1 MSPRQRSGSR
11 QCVYLFEISSV
22 PTGRSR
28 GSRFRC
34 SSCMA
39 RSIPRYPL
47 PLASGCLRWRTS
59 QNGLSAL
66 PEAAITIW
74 TTSAPLKS
82 REISSTLRGGDGCHK
97 GRIFRARTRWGLDRM
112 SAHGPMPRSAWMFP
126 ALAVLLF
133 AVATGLGLDFTPSVG
148 GLLFA
153 VVLLAIL
160 FGTVFAA
167 VHHAEVIAERI
178 GEPYGTLLLTLAV
191 TIIEVALIAT
201 IMLGDKPQPALAR
214 DTVFAV
220 VMIVCNGLVGLC
232 IFIGGLRY
240 REQDFQVSG
249 ANLYL
254 SVLFVLAT
262 ITLIMPNYTLTAPG
276 PIYSAAQLGFVDLV
290 TLMLYGVFL
299 YTQTIRHSDYFIKG
313 GVGAATETSSLSNRM
328 LALSIALLLISLLAV
343 ALLAKKF
350 SLVVDVV
357 TAMIGAPPA
366 FAGVLVALLILL
378 PEGVTAIAAA
388 RNNDLQK
395 SINLALGSSLAT
407 IGLTI
412 PAVGVATYALDKER
426 VLGLNGQG
434 MVLLLLTFVLSM
446 LTFGTGRTNIL
457 FGLVHMVVF
466 AVFVFMVFVP

>member
-1 MSPRQRSGSR
+1 
-11 QCVYLFEISSV
+11 
-22 PTGRSR
+22 
-28 GSRFRC
+28 
-34 SSCMA
+34 
-39 RSIPRYPL
+39 
-47 PLASGCLRWRTS
+47 
-59 QNGLSAL
+59 
-66 PEAAITIW
+66 
-74 TTSAPLKS
+74 
-82 REISSTLRGGDGCHK
+82 
-97 GRIFRARTRWGLDRM
+97 
-112 SAHGPMPRSAWMFP
+112 MPRSAWIYP
-126 ALAVLLF
+126 ALAMLLF
-133 AVATGLGLDFTPSVG
+133 AVATGLGLNFTPSIG

-153 VVLLAIL
+153 MVLLSIL

-201 IMLGDKPQPALAR
+201 IMLGEKPQPALAR

-276 PIYSAAQLGFVDLV
+276 PIYSAAQLGFVSIV
-290 TLMLYGVFL
+290 TLILYAVFL
-299 YTQTIRHSDYFIKG
+299 YTQTIRHRDYFINQAK
-313 GVGAATETSSLSNRM
+313 GAAAAESGLSNWM
-328 LALSIALLLISLLAV
+328 LTLSIALLFVSLLAV
-343 ALLAKKF
+343 VLLAKKF
-350 SLVVDVV
+350 SVTVDTV

-366 FAGVLVALLILL
+366 FAGVIVALLILL
-378 PEGVTAIAAA
+378 PEGVAAVGAA
-388 RNNDLQK
+388 RKNDLQK

-407 IGLTI
+407 IGLTV
-412 PAVGVATYALDKER
+412 PAVAVVAYTLDKQL
-426 VLGLNGQG
+426 VLGLNAPE
-434 MVLLLLTFVLSM
+434 MVLLVLTFVISM

-457 FGLVHMVVF
+457 FGLVHMLVF
-466 AVFVFMVFVP
+466 AVFLFMVFVP

>member
-1 MSPRQRSGSR
+1 
-11 QCVYLFEISSV
+11 
-22 PTGRSR
+22 
-28 GSRFRC
+28 
-34 SSCMA
+34 
-39 RSIPRYPL
+39 
-47 PLASGCLRWRTS
+47 
-59 QNGLSAL
+59 
-66 PEAAITIW
+66 
-74 TTSAPLKS
+74 
-82 REISSTLRGGDGCHK
+82 
-97 GRIFRARTRWGLDRM
+97 M
-112 SAHGPMPRSAWMFP
+112 SAHGPMPRSAWIFP

-133 AVATGLGLDFTPSVG
+133 VVASALGLTFTPSAG
-148 GLLFA
+148 GLAFA
-153 VVLLAIL
+153 AVLLAII

-167 VHHAEVIAERI
+167 VHHAEMIAERI
-178 GEPYGTLLLTLAV
+178 GEPYGTLLLTLSV

-201 IMLGDKPQPALAR
+201 IMLGEKPVPALAR

-254 SVLFVLAT
+254 SGLFVMAT

-276 PIYSAAQLGFVDLV
+276 PIYSAAQLGFVSIV
-290 TLMLYGVFL
+290 TVILYGVFL
-299 YTQTIRHSDYFIKG
+299 HTQTIRHRDYFISDAA
-313 GVGAATETSSLSNRM
+313 GAGDDGAPMSNRM
-328 LALSIALLLISLLAV
+328 LALSIALLL
-343 ALLAKKF
+343 KKF

-357 TAMIGAPPA
+357 TAKIGAPPA

-378 PEGVTAIAAA
+378 PEGVAAISAA
-388 RNNDLQK
+388 RKNDLQK

-412 PAVGVATYALDKER
+412 PAVAVATYALDKEL
-426 VLGLNGQG
+426 VLGLNLQE
-434 MVLLLLTFVLSM
+434 MVLLVLTFILSM

-466 AVFVFMVFVP
+466 AVFIFMVFVP